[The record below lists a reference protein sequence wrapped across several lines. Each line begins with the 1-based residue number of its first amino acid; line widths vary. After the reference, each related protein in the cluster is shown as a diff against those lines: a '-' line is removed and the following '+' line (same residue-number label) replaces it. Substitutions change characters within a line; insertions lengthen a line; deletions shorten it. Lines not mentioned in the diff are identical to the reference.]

1 MTRHGE
7 SSTRRLRT
15 EELLTGAL
23 REHGPATRA
32 ELSRLTGLSRSAIG
46 AGVQA
51 LLTDGRIGERTAD
64 GGGQRGRPSRP
75 LALVARRGLVV
86 GIDFGHSHVTA
97 ALARTTGEVL
107 AERRVDVEVDTEP
120 QRALDASVAIV
131 TALLAA
137 RGVAMAE
144 ILAVAAGIPGPL
156 DLETAY
162 VGSATILGDWSDI
175 DPRSELSSRLGIAV
189 VTGNDANM
197 GAQGELRFGAARP
210 YRDFLY
216 VKASHGIGAGLV
228 LNGRTYPGATGV
240 AGEIGHTQ
248 VPGATSLCR
257 CGNRGCLETVV
268 SVAEIRRRLGHVLP
282 PGTDLTQLSAVVVGS
297 TAAVRVITDAGRTI
311 GRALADLCNCL
322 NPAAIVLGGELGAA
336 GPALVAG
343 VRESVD
349 RYSQPATSAAVKIHT
364 AQLGT
369 RSEVMGAVAT
379 AIEQLD
385 SATAHT

>member
-1 MTRHGE
+1 MTRHAAV
-7 SSTRRLRT
+7 STRRLRT
-15 EELLTGAL
+15 EELLSGAL

-46 AGVQA
+46 AGVQV
-51 LLTDGRIGERTAD
+51 LLADGRIGERTAD
-64 GGGQRGRPSRP
+64 GRGQRGRPSRQ

-86 GIDFGHSHVTA
+86 GVDFGHSHVAA
-97 ALARTTGEVL
+97 ALARTSGEVL
-107 AERRVDVEVDTEP
+107 AERRVEVEVDTEP
-120 QRALDASVAIV
+120 QRALDAAVAIV
-131 TALLAA
+131 AALVAE
-137 RGVAMAE
+137 RGVVMAE
-144 ILAVAAGIPGPL
+144 VLAVAAGIPGPL

-228 LNGRTYPGATGV
+228 LNGRTYGGATGV

-248 VPGATSLCR
+248 VPGATSWCR

-268 SVAEIRRRLGHVLP
+268 SVSEVRRQLGHVLP
-282 PGTDLTQLSAVVVGS
+282 PGADLTQLSAVVG
-297 TAAVRVITDAGRTI
+297 TAAAVRVITDAGRTI

-379 AIEQLD
+379 AIAQVEPEP
-385 SATAHT
+385 AHP